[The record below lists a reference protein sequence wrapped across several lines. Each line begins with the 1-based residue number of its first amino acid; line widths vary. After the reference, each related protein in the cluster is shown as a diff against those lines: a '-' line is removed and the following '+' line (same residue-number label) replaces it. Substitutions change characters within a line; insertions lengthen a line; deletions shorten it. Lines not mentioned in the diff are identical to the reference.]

1 MGLETLRKKAEEFAI
16 HEASQKA
23 TDEMMKVI
31 KPYVVGEMK
40 KMEDEFAKMA
50 KYINGVENMVFGFKV
65 RVDKL
70 EMRVSELEK
79 AGKK

>member
-1 MGLETLRKKAEEFAI
+1 MLETLKKKAEEFAI

-40 KMEDEFAKMA
+40 KMEGEFERMA
-50 KYINGVENMVFGFKV
+50 KYINSVENKV
-65 RVDKL
+65 DVLTK
-70 EMRVSELEK
+70 RVSEIEK
-79 AGKK
+79 ERNKQKGEL

>member
-1 MGLETLRKKAEEFAI
+1 MLETLKKKAEEFAI

-40 KMEDEFAKMA
+40 KMEAEFEKMA
-50 KYINGVENMVFGFKV
+50 KYINSVENKV
-65 RVDKL
+65 DVLTK
-70 EMRVSELEK
+70 RVSEIEK
-79 AGKK
+79 ERNKQKGEL